1 MSIEQDIR
9 RLYNQDADLTD
20 VVGILHELL
29 ARIEALEA
37 KLKEQ
42 Q

>member
-9 RLYNQDADLTD
+9 QLYNQDADLTD

-29 ARIEALEA
+29 TRIETLET
-37 KLKEQ
+37 KLEELK
-42 Q
+42 